1 MATKMNYLLDRKLKR
16 KKILSIVALAFL
28 VIIFFYFREPLSNFL
43 SASVHSIF
51 RPMLGLR
58 RSIGSVFSSLDSA
71 FMYKKNLAEENESL
85 KLKLKEADVRLL
97 GYNSLL
103 EENSRFKE
111 ILGRKEEKENFLL
124 SAVLSKPNQNPY
136 DTLIVDVG
144 ETDGVETGNMVFA
157 LGNVPVGRVAAVYS
171 KTSKVVLFSSSG
183 EKMRVAVNGGG
194 VVMEVAGRGGGNFEM
209 ILPRDFV
216 LPEESVAILPGI
228 FPYVVAIVKT
238 IISDPR
244 DSFQKALLVSPA
256 NMQEFGFV
264 EIRITN

>member
-1 MATKMNYLLDRKLKR
+1 MNYLLDRKLKR

-71 FMYKKNLAEENESL
+71 FMYKKNLA
-85 KLKLKEADVRLL
+85 
-97 GYNSLL
+97 